1 MNGYPVNQVVQ
12 SVPKEAYAA
21 IDLGSNSF
29 HMLVAEEREG
39 QLIIIDRIREMVR
52 LAEGLDEQKNLSAP
66 VEQRALDCLQ
76 RFGERIHGL
85 SIINVAAVGTNT
97 LRRTH
102 NAEQFLDR
110 AQLALGFPIEI
121 ISGIEEARLIYQG
134 VAHSLE
140 QDHRH
145 RLVIDIGG
153 GSTELILGEDF
164 TTGQLESLEMGC
176 VTMTRRYFSDGVIT
190 AERIKNARVHVL
202 QKMRPIRHGYRD
214 QGWEV
219 VIGASGT
226 IKAARSVIREMKLD
240 EGEGISAR
248 GLKLLIKKL
257 VEFKSMDEVTLP
269 GLSEHRAPVFL
280 GGVIVLQGVFDA
292 LSIES
297 MAVSDGALREGLL
310 YDMHGRRH
318 DSDIRNNSALW
329 LATRFHTDT
338 AHAALVEAT
347 ALQLLDQVKETWS
360 LQLDH
365 ATAMLK
371 WACELHEV
379 GRDIS
384 HSGYQK
390 HTGYI
395 IENADLYGFSRQ
407 QQKRLAVLA
416 RLHRGKISQTSLNQV
431 SEIWRDTITKLM
443 VLLRL
448 AVIFHRSRVAHRKLP
463 EMGLKAGENKLR
475 IKLPAAWLE
484 RHPLTL
490 DDLNLEANYLQAI
503 GFQLKIKTVTEE

>member
-1 MNGYPVNQVVQ
+1 MNQ
-12 SVPKEAYAA
+12 SEPPTPKEAYAA

-52 LAEGLDEQKNLSAP
+52 LAEGLDEQLNLSEV

-76 RFGERIHGL
+76 RFGERIRDL
-85 SIINVAAVGTNT
+85 SIINVSAVGTNT
-97 LRRTH
+97 LRRTR
-102 NAEQFLDR
+102 NSEQFLDR

-164 TTGQLESLEMGC
+164 STRQLESLEMGC

-190 AERIKNARVHVL
+190 ADRIKNARVHVL
-202 QKMRPIRHGYRD
+202 QKMRAIRHGYRN
-214 QGWEV
+214 QGWDV

-226 IKAARSVIREMKLD
+226 IKAARSVIRELELD
-240 EGEGISAR
+240 GGEGITAK
-248 GLKLLIKKL
+248 GLKALIKKL
-257 VEFKSMDEVTLP
+257 AEFKTMDEVALP
-269 GLSEHRAPVFL
+269 GLSERRAPVFL

-292 LSIES
+292 LSIDA

-310 YDMHGRRH
+310 YDMYGRLH
-318 DSDIRNNSALW
+318 DSDIRNKSAVW
-329 LATRFHTDT
+329 LASRFHTDT
-338 AHAALVEAT
+338 DHAALVEHT
-347 ALQLLDQVKETWS
+347 ALALMQQVKDAWAI
-360 LQLDH
+360 QPAH

-371 WACELHEV
+371 WACKLHEV

-395 IENADLYGFSRQ
+395 IEHADLYGFSRQ

-416 RLHRGKISQTSLNQV
+416 RLHRGKIHQSSLNQV
-431 SEIWRDTITKLM
+431 NEQWRGTIIKLM

-463 EMGLKAGENKLR
+463 EMDLKAGDNKLR
-475 IKLPAAWLE
+475 IKLPAEWLE

-490 DDLNLEANYLQAI
+490 DDLNQEAGYLQAI
-503 GFQLKIKTVTEE
+503 DFQLKIKTVSDSGGA